1 MRLSLAIFSF
11 IKTPLFKGETRQS
24 HFFFPLLDVNTV
36 GESLADVLYSGY
48 GKILYMPGIMRYV
61 AIMVMPPPSPF
72 LGSPSAGDIINVV
85 LTMAEYRKEGLNGSG
100 GCCEKVQTGL
110 ESILEAD
117 KRWTQRREA

>member
-1 MRLSLAIFSF
+1 VRLSLAIFSF

-61 AIMVMPPPSPF
+61 AIMVMPPPQP
-72 LGSPSAGDIINVV
+72 LLRLVRCRRYHQRSADEWLQI
-85 LTMAEYRKEGLNGSG
+85 E
-100 GCCEKVQTGL
+100 
-110 ESILEAD
+110 
-117 KRWTQRREA
+117 RRA